1 MNPYKYSPPRVN
13 TGELRTKVTFFEYAP
28 NKGPEAG
35 ESQKKELY
43 ITWAKVEEVWMRDVE
58 QAKSNGTLTDV
69 TITIRDPLE
78 DYWPTNKHRF
88 EIHSREYEGVIFEI
102 NKAQPDLQKHQ
113 FVNVIGQVSS

>member
-28 NKGPEAG
+28 NKGPEPG
-35 ESQKKELY
+35 ESQKKELHT
-43 ITWAKVEEVWMRDVE
+43 TWAKVEEVWMRDVE

-69 TITIRDPLE
+69 TIIIRDPLE

-88 EIHSREYEGVIFEI
+88 EIHSREYEGVVFEI
-102 NKAQPDLQKHQ
+102 SKAQPDLQNHQ